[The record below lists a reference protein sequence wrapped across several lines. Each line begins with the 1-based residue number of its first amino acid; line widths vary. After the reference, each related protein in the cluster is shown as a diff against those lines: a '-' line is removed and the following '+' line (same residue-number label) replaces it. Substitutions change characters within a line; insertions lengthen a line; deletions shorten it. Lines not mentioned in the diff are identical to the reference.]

1 MTSAISPSSPAIEAA
16 ASLDSLNSL
25 DPHASPIESPSGG
38 VAGSSAASVSLN
50 EDESRSH
57 LDDVIS
63 GLRRSREVTHNV
75 RHRGRI
81 RELPS
86 RAAIGETL
94 EQLCAVL
101 FPTHYGRPDLNDE
114 DIDYFVGST
123 LSHAMRVLN
132 EQVRRGLHF
141 GADDELNGK
150 DTRQRANDI
159 TRVFAQE
166 LVPIRSLLVS
176 DLHAAFQGDP
186 AATSISEV
194 LLCYPG
200 TIAII
205 YHRLAHA
212 LWRLG
217 ARFVARLISN
227 ISHSMT
233 GIDIHPGAQI
243 GGSFFIDHGTGVVIG
258 ETAII
263 GEHVRLYQHVT
274 LGAKRFPAD
283 DDGVLIKGNARHPI
297 VEDGVVIYAGATVLG
312 RITIGK
318 GSTIGGN
325 VWLTYSVPPESS
337 IAQAQMRN
345 G

>member
-1 MTSAISPSSPAIEAA
+1 MTAPNSVPAALAA
-16 ASLDSLNSL
+16 ASLS
-25 DPHASPIESPSGG
+25 ASSSAPSTPSGSASISSIVEAERG
-38 VAGSSAASVSLN
+38 GSAWELDQVVA
-50 EDESRSH
+50 
-57 LDDVIS
+57 

-86 RAAIGETL
+86 RAAIGEIL
-94 EQLCAVL
+94 EGLCAAL
-101 FPTHYGRPDLNDE
+101 FPTHYGRPDLSDE

-123 LSHAMRVLN
+123 LSHALQTLS
-132 EQVRRGLHF
+132 EQVRRGLLF
-141 GADDELNGK
+141 GSDNDLDSASQ
-150 DTRQRANDI
+150 RQRAEEI
-159 TRVFAQE
+159 TRQFASQM
-166 LVPIRSLLVS
+166 VSIRALLVS

-212 LWRLG
+212 LWQLG
-217 ARFVARLISN
+217 ARFVARLISD
-227 ISHSMT
+227 ISHSRT

-258 ETAII
+258 ETAVI
-263 GEHVRLYQHVT
+263 GEHVRLYQQVT

-283 DDGVLIKGNARHPI
+283 EDGVLIKGNARHPI

-312 RITIGK
+312 RVTIGK

-325 VWLTYSVPPESS
+325 VWLTYSVPPNSS

-345 G
+345 D

>member
-1 MTSAISPSSPAIEAA
+1 MKAPLKMPATGPLFVGAEASEA
-16 ASLDSLNSL
+16 VVGDGQPAWNLDQ
-25 DPHASPIESPSGG
+25 
-38 VAGSSAASVSLN
+38 VV
-50 EDESRSH
+50 
-57 LDDVIS
+57 S
-63 GLRRSREVTHNV
+63 GLRRSRETTHNV

-86 RAAIGETL
+86 RAALASIL
-94 EQLCAVL
+94 EGLCAAL

-123 LSHAMRVLN
+123 LSNALRILS
-132 EQVRRGLHF
+132 EQVRRGLLF
-141 GADDELNGK
+141 GGDDELDGPNPQ
-150 DTRQRANDI
+150 QRAQQI
-159 TRVFAQE
+159 THAFAAQLE
-166 LVPIRSLLVS
+166 PIRALLVS

-212 LWRLG
+212 LWQLG
-217 ARFVARLISN
+217 ARFVARLIAD

-233 GIDIHPGAQI
+233 GIDIHPAAQI

-263 GEHVRLYQHVT
+263 GQHVRLYQHVT

-283 DDGVLIKGNARHPI
+283 EDGVLIKGNARHPI

-312 RITIGK
+312 RITIGR

-325 VWLTYSVPPESS
+325 VWLTASVPPGSS
-337 IAQAQMRN
+337 IAQAKMCN
-345 G
+345 D